1 MGCGPFM
8 SLVLVFFGV
17 LLLLETTG
25 VVDDLFSTYWPVIL
39 IILGLSSLYKSYR
52 FRAKLKR
59 FGGRWP
65 PDVGP

>member
-8 SLVLVFFGV
+8 SLVLVFFGT

-25 VVDDLFSTYWPVIL
+25 VVDDLFSKYWPVIL
-39 IILGLSSLYKSYR
+39 ILLGLSSLYKSYR
-52 FRAKLKR
+52 LRAKLKQ

-65 PDVGP
+65 PDVRP